1 MKHSYF
7 YSLGFSLLLL
17 AACSGEKA
25 SDEKVYTLNI
35 DESIEHFDEDYTSEA
50 YKPLFKNPKTLQLET
65 KDECLLSGFAS
76 ILDVTPQYIV
86 VGDNQKFFFFD
97 AHSGAYLSK
106 IDRKGDGPEEYSF
119 VTSRFFDDEN
129 NLLYLKDKKKI
140 KSYKPD
146 GTFVSEFSL
155 DSINGFVR
163 TTDGYWAIYKREYH
177 KQHLAAFLGKDWKV
191 KRTYFPNLQ
200 IGPEKADVYIHPNFH
215 GVDGKAYILLN
226 DTLFTNKKDEM
237 RPAVIINK
245 GKLKMP
251 DEVLGDFQRFMS
263 DGQKYIQADGAYN
276 IGDYLL
282 YTFTLEKGRHSTI
295 WNPKTGELLTH
306 TKSGYLLPYDGK
318 TTISGAISLVKNGK
332 AYSLLSVDKLAKYG
346 LADEESES
354 NPIVL
359 TVDIDD

>member
-35 DESIEHFDEDYTSEA
+35 DGSIEHFQKDYTSEA

-65 KDECLLSGFAS
+65 KDECLLSGFAHV
-76 ILDVTPQYIV
+76 IDVTPKYIV

-119 VTSRFFDDEN
+119 LGSRFFDDEN

-146 GTFVSEFSL
+146 GTFVREFSL
-155 DSINGFVR
+155 DSINGFTR
-163 TTDGYWAIYKREYH
+163 TPDGYWAIYGREYQE
-177 KQHLAAFLGKDWKV
+177 QHLAAFLDKDWKV
-191 KRTYFPNLQ
+191 KRTYFPNLKT
-200 IGPEKADVYIHPNFH
+200 GPEKADIYILPRFH
-215 GVDGKAYILLN
+215 GIDNKAYILLN
-226 DTLFTNKKDEM
+226 DTLFTNKKDQLL
-237 RPAVIINK
+237 PVVIINR

-251 DEVLGDFQRFMS
+251 DEVLGDFQRFMNE
-263 DGQKYIQADGAYN
+263 GQKYIQMDGAY
-276 IGDYLL
+276 ILKDYML
-282 YTFTLEKGRHSTI
+282 YTFTLDRGRHSTV
-295 WNPKTGELLTH
+295 WDLETGELLTH
-306 TKSGYLLPYDGK
+306 TLSGYLMPYDEK
-318 TTISGAISLVKNGK
+318 TTISGPLSLVKKGK
-332 AYSLLSVDKLAKYG
+332 AYSLLSVETLAKYG

-354 NPIVL
+354 NPMLL